1 MPANATISPAPLF
14 PQGTNTSAVKGNF
27 TFWRITVACADTEAV
42 HAAIMTATAIREKPL
57 FTSLMALMSAR
68 ASHRIVHGISNH
80 VWSVEEIVGL
90 LEL

>member
-1 MPANATISPAPLF
+1 
-14 PQGTNTSAVKGNF
+14 
-27 TFWRITVACADTEAV
+27 
-42 HAAIMTATAIREKPL
+42 
-57 FTSLMALMSAR
+57 MALMSAR